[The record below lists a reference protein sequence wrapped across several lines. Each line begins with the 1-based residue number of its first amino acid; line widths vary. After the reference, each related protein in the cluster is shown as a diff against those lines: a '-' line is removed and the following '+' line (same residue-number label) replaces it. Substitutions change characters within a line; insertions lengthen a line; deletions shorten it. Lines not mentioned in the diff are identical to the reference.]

1 MNPLPLPRRPLTST
15 RLLLA
20 AALAVASGAATASP
34 TLQPSGVA
42 PTELQLGEYAVFTL
56 AINNTGTIAA
66 SGVVLRMP
74 LPAGLDLQG
83 PPHPTCSLFTGQ
95 FPGLPGQ
102 TRQIRCNVG
111 NVSARRSKS
120 FSLVVKAPTMPML
133 NVPHSVLATATN
145 AATRQSPVILANY
158 QHYDVP
164 ITPGL
169 TWEMKSCN
177 NGTAGP
183 LAYSI
188 CPPHSEV
195 GGEIVLAA
203 GGYLTDADGQV
214 GPTERWLQTSPH
226 VLRIDWSGGYTN
238 FSAIDSKCLR
248 GPGQTLPQP
257 GQPVYYLASKICRL

>member
-1 MNPLPLPRRPLTST
+1 MKHLLPD
-15 RLLLA
+15 RLQTPLLA
-20 AALAVASGAATASP
+20 ALLAVACGNASAQANLVP
-34 TLQPSGVA
+34 TGVA
-42 PTELQLGEYAVFTL
+42 PTELQLGEHAVFTL
-56 AINNTGTIAA
+56 AISNIGNVAA

-74 LPAGLDLQG
+74 LPAGLDIQG
-83 PPHPTCSLFTGQ
+83 PPNAYCGVATEQ
-95 FPGLPGQ
+95 FLGLPGQ
-102 TRQIRCNVG
+102 TRQIKCNVG

-120 FSLVVKAPTMPML
+120 FSMVVKAPMLPML
-133 NVPHSVLATATN
+133 NVQHRVLATATN
-145 AATRQSPVILANY
+145 APARQSAVIVANY
-158 QHYDVP
+158 QHFDVP
-164 ITPGL
+164 ITPGQ

-203 GGYLTDADGQV
+203 GGYLSDTDGQV
-214 GPTERWLQTSPH
+214 APTDRWLQTSPH
-226 VLRIDWSGGYTN
+226 VLRIDWSGGFTN

-257 GQPVYYLASKICRL
+257 GQPVYYLASKICKL